1 MLISLI
7 DRGNKD
13 EDEEDKNEEERNLW
27 REEIVYFERDHIE
40 IENLE
45 RFFIGHIQ
53 FMQRDLRRTE
63 TFFREN
69 GITGDDLEAK
79 LSALKTIIEERD
91 RFREQI
97 RQLQFTQMTASRM
110 INELYDEKRRFLD
123 QIQELQQQIQEL
135 QQENTQLCRDLE
147 YEQTI
152 NGRTI
157 NNLSNQ
163 VNTLENQENIF
174 AAVLNNQDRVV
185 PRLRRQDAFIYE
197 DEYFEASD

>member
-1 MLISLI
+1 MPRIRKHTCS
-7 DRGNKD
+7 D
-13 EDEEDKNEEERNLW
+13 NLTPS
-27 REEIVYFERDHIE
+27 
-40 IENLE
+40 ENLE

-174 AAVLNNQDRVV
+174 AAVLNNQGKICKRLHYFYSYLYYINELNILDRVV